1 MNVILLV
8 TWLIPGQPPSNY
20 QTPFSSM
27 ETCQVARSAVLAEAV
42 RLNAEQDKYAARIRS
57 QGGVVVYDPPPKQ
70 VTAVC
75 VTQ

>member
-8 TWLIPGQPPSNY
+8 TWIIPGQPPSSY

-27 ETCQVARSAVLAEAV
+27 ETCQLARSAVLAEAV

-57 QGGVVVYDPPPKQ
+57 QPGVIYDPPPKQ

-75 VTQ
+75 VSQ